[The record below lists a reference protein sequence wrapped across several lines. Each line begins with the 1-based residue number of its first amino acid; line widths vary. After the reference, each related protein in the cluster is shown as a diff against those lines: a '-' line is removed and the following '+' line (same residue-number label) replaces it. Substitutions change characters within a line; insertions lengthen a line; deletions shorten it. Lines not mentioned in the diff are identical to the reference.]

1 MKGYE
6 FEGELFQVEDSGG
19 CEMKVSDGKNTALVT
34 LNTGGSVY
42 RVSVVGGG
50 AWATN
55 TPKDSMITACR
66 QLIAFRNSPS
76 TEDACKALSEFAES
90 L

>member
-1 MKGYE
+1 MKEYE
-6 FEGELFQVEDSGG
+6 FEGTLFQVEDSGG
-19 CEMKVSDGKNTALVT
+19 CEIKVSDGENTALVT

-55 TPKDSMITACR
+55 TPKDSIITACR

-76 TEDACKALSEFAES
+76 TEDACKALSEFVES